1 MNIYESRF
9 GNFARKI
16 ELSST
21 MLYVIGSLARKGQTS
36 VTHREMYILQNVTL
50 MTSTRRGATPEEA
63 YLKSD
68 IICGGER
75 MGTNLEGI
83 GGRRHVDRQQDI
95 THQHTSLRL

>member
-68 IICGGER
+68 IVYVEVSAWVPTWKASGAGG
-75 MGTNLEGI
+75 T
-83 GGRRHVDRQQDI
+83 
-95 THQHTSLRL
+95 